1 MAFSSVA
8 VVSNSLRLKMR
19 AVQTSSAQTFHISG
33 MHCPA
38 CVTLVEGELTDLP
51 GIASAKASLARHQ
64 VEIAGPMAGYSPAAI
79 IAELTPILS
88 KHGYAISAAK
98 PTHKIAWRDFLFAV
112 PVAALFLAG
121 FWLLQGL
128 GIVNLV
134 SLKDTTYSTA
144 FVIGVIASLS
154 TCMAVVGGLT
164 LSVSANFAMEGSKV
178 GPQLMFHTGRL
189 VAFFILGGLI
199 GALGTQFDFT
209 PNAMLILNLVVA
221 LAMLI
226 LGLNLLDVL
235 PGATALQPTMPAFV
249 SRHLLAFKTLNHSVT
264 PALIGAATFFL
275 PCGFTQSMQLYTL
288 TSGSFA
294 AGALTMGAFALGT
307 LPVLGL
313 LSFASLS
320 LHSRAA
326 SGVFFKSAGL
336 VVMAFALMNLL
347 TALIVAGYVSPL
359 PRF

>member
-1 MAFSSVA
+1 MTTQ
-8 VVSNSLRLKMR
+8 L
-19 AVQTSSAQTFHISG
+19 FHISG
-33 MHCPA
+33 MHCSA

-51 GIASAKASLARHQ
+51 GIVRAKASLARHQ
-64 VEIAGPMAGYSPAAI
+64 VEIAGPMVAYSREAI
-79 IAELTPILS
+79 IAELAPVLG

-98 PTHKIAWRDFLFAV
+98 PIHKVAWRDFLYAV
-112 PVAALFLAG
+112 PIAVLFLAG
-121 FWLLQGL
+121 FWLLQSL

-134 SLKDTTYSTA
+134 SLEGATYTTS

-178 GPQLMFHTGRL
+178 GPQLMFHIGRL
-189 VAFFILGGLI
+189 VAFFLLGGVI

-221 LAMLI
+221 LVMLI
-226 LGLNLLDVL
+226 LGLNLLDIF
-235 PGATALQPTMPAFV
+235 PFAKALQPTMPAFI
-249 SRHLLAFKTLNHSVT
+249 SRHMLAFRSLNHSVT

-275 PCGFTQSMQLYTL
+275 PCGFTQSMQIYTL

-294 AGALTMGAFALGT
+294 AGALTMGVFALGT

-320 LHSRAA
+320 LHSRMA
-326 SGVFFKSAGL
+326 SGVFFKTAGL
-336 VVMAFALMNLL
+336 VVMAFAIMNLL
-347 TALIVAGYVSPL
+347 TALIVAGYLPPL
-359 PRF
+359 PRL